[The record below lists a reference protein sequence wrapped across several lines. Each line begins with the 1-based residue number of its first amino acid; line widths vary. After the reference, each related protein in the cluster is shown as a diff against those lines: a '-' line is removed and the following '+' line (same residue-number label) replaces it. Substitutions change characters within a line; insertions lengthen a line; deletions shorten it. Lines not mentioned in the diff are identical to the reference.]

1 MRSDLIESQN
11 LITSKSKII
20 QELENKIQLH
30 KRNSESLNEV
40 RSSRF
45 DSNTLKNNINEY
57 WEKELEKYMMNLDNI
72 MSELEAKIWTY
83 QNQYNINSDMSLYYD
98 KTQLMYPKSIQYF
111 WDRILTINKTIDTV
125 IDTM

>member
-72 MSELEAKIWTY
+72 MSELEAKI
-83 QNQYNINSDMSLYYD
+83 
-98 KTQLMYPKSIQYF
+98 
-111 WDRILTINKTIDTV
+111 
-125 IDTM
+125 